1 MLRVHLKDGQTIS
14 IDPENEKEA
23 AEWLEHLKE
32 PGFQSKVAGLTVRYN
47 GVDFSFP
54 RPEGFRRVSFAV
66 EEVRQNKGGERI
78 WCFSDNVRVGLM
90 VHKEQRATARVTLRK
105 TGNQRYSPFLR

>member
-1 MLRVHLKDGQTIS
+1 LKDGQTIL
-14 IDPENEKEA
+14 IDTENEKEA
-23 AEWLEHLKE
+23 AKWLEQLKE
-32 PGFQSKVAGLTVRYN
+32 PGFQSKIAGLTVRYN

-54 RPEGFRRVSFAV
+54 RPEGFHRVSFAV
-66 EEVRQNKGGERI
+66 EEVKLSKGGERI